1 MHSIDLSMRNLEQG
15 YVDSLAL
22 IAEVI
27 GVAELDSLAATAREV
42 MLAGPEDSLELLDG
56 VLTDAEGIAYD
67 NGYLAFTRD
76 GIHYVMTEREHDEHW
91 SEEN

>member
-1 MHSIDLSMRNLEQG
+1 MFFIDLSMRNLEQG

-27 GVAELDSLAATAREV
+27 GVQELDYLAAAAREV

-56 VLTDAEGIAYD
+56 ILEEAEGIADD
-67 NGYLAFTRD
+67 NGYLAFTRE
-76 GIHYVMTEREHDEHW
+76 GIYYVMTESESDEFW
-91 SEEN
+91 NEEI

>member
-1 MHSIDLSMRNLEQG
+1 MYFIDLSMRNLEQG
-15 YVDSLAL
+15 YVDSVAL
-22 IAEVI
+22 IASVT

-42 MLAGPEDSLELLDG
+42 MLADTEDSLELLDG
-56 VLTDAEGIAYD
+56 ILTEAEWIAYD
-67 NGYLAFTRD
+67 HGYIAFTRD